1 LSLPDNWNGT
11 CPNTGMVSKY
21 LLIFFLTLGL
31 ISSAR
36 SGWLPDSSQPVMR
49 GDTLLW
55 SADRPLK
62 ADDFQGNS
70 GTGKP
75 KTHDTIGLSTVGFS
89 YRFELVD
96 ETLKVNCFAYFIR
109 SQSWLKDSSAF
120 TLVHEQGHFDIEQIY
135 AKQLETIA
143 NKNTNMSIDSLLEYV
158 DLEYKKLYKECARAH
173 LEYDRYAT
181 HPSAYMRKLKWI
193 DEQLRL
199 LNLK

>member
-1 LSLPDNWNGT
+1 
-11 CPNTGMVSKY
+11 MVPKY
-21 LLIFFLTLGL
+21 LLIFSISLSL
-31 ISSAR
+31 ICSAK
-36 SGWLPDSSQPVMR
+36 SEGQPNNLQPVIQ

-70 GTGKP
+70 GTGKI

-96 ETLKVNCFAYFIR
+96 QALKVNCFAYFIR
-109 SQSWLKDSSAF
+109 SQSWLKDTSAS

-158 DLEYKKLYKECARAH
+158 DLEYKKLYRECAQAH
-173 LEYDRYAT
+173 LEYDMYST
-181 HPSAYMRKLKWI
+181 QPSAYMRKLKWI
-193 DEQLRL
+193 DEQLRM